1 MRHADALAALERQ
14 IDRARAALQAE
25 RAWPLALVPIAALAL
40 WLAAALAG
48 VQTVLAPLAA
58 SLLAI
63 AALAAIIAFIL
74 RATLKWRPPSR
85 LEARARLERDARLDP
100 GSLAALEDQ
109 PAKLDPFGLAL
120 WRRAQNAAADA
131 ALRARARPA
140 RTDWAR
146 IDRLKLRYAAP
157 IALAIGLIVAGQNA
171 PDRLAQALIPDA
183 GPLLGDKPLQ
193 IEGWLAPAAYTGAAP
208 IGLSDRIGQT
218 VATPPSVE
226 ATLRVSGPVGAPVLR
241 FRGKGG
247 ERTVKFARQADG
259 AWEAKLTLP
268 GPGRI
273 EVVRFHTKARW
284 WVRPAPDAAPSALFV
299 EAPKIVKDRVQFS
312 WEGKDDFGVRA
323 AYLALTPVN
332 PPPGLV
338 DAPAERT
345 PLDSP
350 ADEPRTAH
358 AKADLDLRPHRYAGM
373 EVDARIIVRD
383 AMGQEGMSQPVR
395 FKLPEQLFLQPL
407 AQAAV
412 EIRKNILYERR
423 PYAPAPKRDPAK
435 DAPAMVR
442 FPDPL
447 LGYVDVPIRTDDV
460 SPRLERAPAGIH
472 RAAQMIDA
480 LTIAPSDGYFNDA
493 ALFMGF
499 KLARATLTGA
509 HDLAG
514 ADEAADM
521 LWQCALRAEYG
532 DSASAKKAMEMAQKA
547 MSEALQR
554 GASPEEIERLSQAL
568 QDATNRYMQAL
579 VQEAIREGRY
589 AETEEDSQA
598 RQQAMNQQ
606 TIDEMMR
613 EIERLAKEGKT
624 EEANQLLQQLSQMM
638 QNMQVQLARGQS
650 GEGGPQ
656 DQNKMTQEME
666 DLSSAM
672 GEQRALRDETQGAQ
686 NGEQQQGRDQQQ
698 QQQQSGDQL
707 ANRQERL
714 QRQMEG
720 VSKGLKDKGG
730 EGEKGAGG
738 REAGEQLDRAGRAMR
753 EAENA
758 LRRNEFGEA
767 QRAQEDALRQMR
779 AAAEALSRD
788 QMGQQEQA
796 QGENENG
803 PQQRDPLGRRIGGLG
818 AEGDEVTVPESVQRE
833 RAREILDELR
843 RRAQDPRR
851 PEGEREY
858 LRRLLDRFSGGS

>member
-14 IDRARAALQAE
+14 VDRARAALQAE

-40 WLAAALAG
+40 WLAAALTG

-63 AALAAIIAFIL
+63 AALAGVTAL
-74 RATLKWRPPSR
+74 VVRAALKWRPPSR

-131 ALRARARPA
+131 AMRARARPA

-146 IDRLKLRYAAP
+146 IDTLRLRYAAP
-157 IALAIGLIVAGQNA
+157 IALAVGLIVAGQNA
-171 PDRLAQALIPDA
+171 PDRLAQALLPDP
-183 GPLLGDKPLQ
+183 GPLLGDKALQ
-193 IEGWLAPAAYTGAAP
+193 IEGWLAPGAYTGAAP
-208 IGLSDRIGQT
+208 IGLSDRVGQT
-218 VATPPSVE
+218 IASPPSVE
-226 ATLRVSGPVGAPVLR
+226 ATVRVTGPVGAPVLR

-247 ERTVKFARQADG
+247 EREVAFTRQADG
-259 AWEAKLTLP
+259 AWEAKLALP

-284 WVRPAPDAAPSALFV
+284 WVRPAPDAAPNALFV

-312 WEGKDDFGVRA
+312 WEGKDDYGVRA

-338 DAPAERT
+338 DAPSERT

-350 ADEPRTAH
+350 ADEPRTAQS
-358 AKADLDLRPHRYAGM
+358 KADLDLRPHRYAGM
-373 EVDARIIVRD
+373 EVEARIIVRD

-412 EIRKNILYERR
+412 EIRKNILHERR
-423 PYAPAPKRDPAK
+423 PYAPMPKRDLRKDEPA
-435 DAPAMVR
+435 VIV

-447 LGYVDVPIRTDDV
+447 LGSVAVPIRTDDR
-460 SPRLERAPAGIH
+460 SPRLERAPPGIH
-472 RAAQMIDA
+472 RAVTMLDS
-480 LTIAPSDGYFNDA
+480 LTVAPQDGYFNDA

-499 KLARATLTGA
+499 KLARASLTGA
-509 HDLAG
+509 YDLAG
-514 ADEAADM
+514 ADVAADL
-521 LWQCALRAEYG
+521 LWQVALRAEYG

-554 GASPEEIERLSQAL
+554 GASPEEIERLSEAL
-568 QDATNRYMQAL
+568 RDATNRYMQAL

-613 EIERLAKEGKT
+613 EIERLAKEGRT
-624 EEANQLLQQLSQMM
+624 EEANQLLQQLAQMM

-686 NGEQQQGRDQQQ
+686 KGGDQGQDQK
-698 QQQQSGDQL
+698 QQQSGDQL

-730 EGEKGAGG
+730 EGEKGGGG

-758 LRRNEFGEA
+758 LRRNDFGQA

-788 QMGQQEQA
+788 QMGKEQA
-796 QGENENG
+796 QGESEQG

-818 AEGDEVTVPESVQRE
+818 AEGDEVTVPEGVQRE